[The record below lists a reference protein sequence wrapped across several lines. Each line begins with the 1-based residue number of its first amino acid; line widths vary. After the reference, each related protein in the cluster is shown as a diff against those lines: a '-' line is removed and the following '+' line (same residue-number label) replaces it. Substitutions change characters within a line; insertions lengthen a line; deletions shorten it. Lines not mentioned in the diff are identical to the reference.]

1 MTQPEEKEAI
11 RTTIVGGR
19 PPGCGKDVGDVP
31 RGIELLVKKAA
42 VDAEFRAL
50 LLEKR
55 AGAAEEIDLTLT
67 AGEKLMLQAAPSEQL
82 EAIIANTS
90 VAPQHRRALMGK
102 AAAVMLV
109 AFSAS
114 LTGCGPGPTETT
126 LGSRPDEPGVW
137 NSGPQVDPK
146 SDTPAQV
153 DPAED
158 TSAQSPVPRVIVIAG
173 LTTDD
178 SRDDGRPE

>member
-50 LLEKR
+50 LLVKR
-55 AGAAEEIDLTLT
+55 GDAADEIDLTLT
-67 AGEKLMLQAAPSEQL
+67 AGEKLMLQATPSGQL

-90 VAPQHRRALMGK
+90 VAPRHRRALMGK

-109 AFSAS
+109 ALSAS
-114 LTGCGPGPTETT
+114 LTGCKHEGPNPNLSEGIRPDPPEPNAPAQVEPDEGASPDRS
-126 LGSRPDEPGVW
+126 LLVSMGSRPESPRDK
-137 NSGPQVDPK
+137 PQP
-146 SDTPAQV
+146 
-153 DPAED
+153 
-158 TSAQSPVPRVIVIAG
+158 QSY
-173 LTTDD
+173 
-178 SRDDGRPE
+178 